1 MKIGILTSGGDTP
14 GMNAVIRACYLS
26 AKRLGHELIGIKYAW
41 QGLMEGTI
49 MEIGEEIVESIDLGG
64 TILFSG
70 RFNPYVHEGA
80 IERLK
85 DSIRRIGL
93 DAVIA
98 IGGEDTL
105 GVANKLYKDGINVVG
120 VPKTIDND
128 LGSTDYTFG
137 FNTAYSIA
145 AEAMD
150 KIKTTAK
157 SHERVLVVEIMG
169 RHAGWMTIY
178 AGIATGAHAILIPEH
193 PISMEDLLKI
203 IDRRYKNGNKW
214 AVIAVSEGFGYSKDD
229 DSLLQKDE
237 FGHVLLE
244 EKAIGKIIAELI
256 HKRLGIPTRAIT
268 LGHVQRGGTPS
279 PYDRVLCTRLGT
291 HALELVNI
299 NDFGKMASLKGTSIE
314 TVPLEDAV
322 ANLKVVDD
330 EHWELARKLM
340 DLDSLSS

>member
-14 GMNAVIRACYLS
+14 GMNAVIRACYMS

-41 QGLMEGTI
+41 QGLMEGIT
-49 MEIGEEIVESIDLGG
+49 MEIGDEIVESIDLGG

-70 RFNPYVHEGA
+70 RFNPYAHEGA

-85 DSIRRIGL
+85 DSIKRIGL

-105 GVANKLYKDGINVVG
+105 GVANKLYKDGVNIVG

-128 LGSTDYTFG
+128 LASTDYTFG

-145 AEAMD
+145 TEAMD

-157 SHERVLVVEIMG
+157 SHERVIVVEIMG
-169 RHAGWMTIY
+169 RHAGWMTVY
-178 AGIATGAHAILIPEH
+178 SGIATGAHAILIPEY

-214 AVIAVSEGFGYSKDD
+214 AVIAVSEGFGYSKED

-256 HKRLGIPTRAIT
+256 HKRLGVPTRAIS

-291 HALELVNI
+291 HALELVDTN
-299 NDFGKMASLKGTSIE
+299 NFGKMAALRGTSIE

-340 DLDSLSS
+340 DLDSLSF